1 MPYHEKKRHKRKKAE
16 IKAINMSQTRVS
28 TNDFLA
34 SIDPSYVVRYGA
46 VFENLGFEYTD
57 DIMSELYGDDNMM
70 PQLREELAEAG
81 AKEVQLRKIVRAID
95 NLSVQQQSTQIITI
109 THVQETE
116 TSMDAN
122 LKVLRTWLDECREAK
137 RVDIE
142 NINNKVQE
150 HTKRRVINGIRGHYS
165 LIISSHKAYEELSQ
179 REKDR
184 MKRRAERGADYHPNT
199 YRNVDFDELEKMLAS
214 VEYDQYNILTE
225 KLSIIKQICEK
236 GTKPQP
242 KPTKE
247 QVMEA
252 HIEATYNMFNIIN
265 KRIDD
270 IETKSRVTPKAGW

>member
-1 MPYHEKKRHKRKKAE
+1 MYDKNNKKGS

-57 DIMSELYGDDNMM
+57 DMMSELYGDDNMM

-81 AKEVQLRKIVRAID
+81 AREVQLRKIVRAID
-95 NLSVQQQSTQIITI
+95 NLSVQQPSTQIITI

>member
-1 MPYHEKKRHKRKKAE
+1 MYDKNNKKGS

-57 DIMSELYGDDNMM
+57 DMMSELYGDDNMM

-81 AKEVQLRKIVRAID
+81 AREVQLRKIVRAID

>member
-1 MPYHEKKRHKRKKAE
+1 MYDKNNKKGS

-57 DIMSELYGDDNMM
+57 DMMSELYGDDNMM

-81 AKEVQLRKIVRAID
+81 AREVQLRKIVRAID
-95 NLSVQQQSTQIITI
+95 NLSVQQPSTQIITI

-184 MKRRAERGADYHPNT
+184 MKSRAERGADYHPNK
-199 YRNVDFDELEKMLAS
+199 YRNVDFVELEKMLAS

-270 IETKSRVTPKAGW
+270 IETKSRVTSKAGW

>member
-1 MPYHEKKRHKRKKAE
+1 MYDKNNKKGS

-81 AKEVQLRKIVRAID
+81 AREVQLRKIVRAID

-184 MKRRAERGADYHPNT
+184 MKSRAERGADYHPNK
-199 YRNVDFDELEKMLAS
+199 YRNVDFVELEKMLAS

-270 IETKSRVTPKAGW
+270 IETKSRVTSKAGW